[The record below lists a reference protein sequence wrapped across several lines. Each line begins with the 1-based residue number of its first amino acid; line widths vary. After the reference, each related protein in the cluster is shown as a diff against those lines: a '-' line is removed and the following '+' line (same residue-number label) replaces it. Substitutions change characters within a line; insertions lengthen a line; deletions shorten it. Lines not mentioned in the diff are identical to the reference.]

1 MVLMTSSARR
11 AMYPRRRRVRST
23 QMSKL
28 LGRKLKQR
36 RHTPHRTIKSE
47 AGIPATAP
55 GEELPEEE
63 IAGFM
68 DDDHRHAIIAQHAY
82 YLSERRGFEP
92 GHELDDW
99 LSAERDIEQ
108 LSDSP
113 RIESPTLCGE

>member
-1 MVLMTSSARR
+1 
-11 AMYPRRRRVRST
+11 
-23 QMSKL
+23 MSKL

-68 DDDHRHAIIAQHAY
+68 DDDHRHAIIARIRKSANVAPLWSVRAFRRDLEAAGRMAWTDRPRF
-82 YLSERRGFEP
+82 LS
-92 GHELDDW
+92 
-99 LSAERDIEQ
+99 
-108 LSDSP
+108 
-113 RIESPTLCGE
+113 